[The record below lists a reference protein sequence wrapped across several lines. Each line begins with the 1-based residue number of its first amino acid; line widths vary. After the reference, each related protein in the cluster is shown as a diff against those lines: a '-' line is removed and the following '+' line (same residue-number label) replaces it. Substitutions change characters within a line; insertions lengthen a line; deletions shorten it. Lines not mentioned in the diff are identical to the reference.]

1 MVDRRG
7 QIVQAARSL
16 IAEEGLGGLSV
27 RAAAARAG
35 IGAST
40 LRHYFP
46 TQQALFDAVVSA
58 SFNAQ
63 LDDLRIDDAQVP
75 AQDRLLECLA
85 QFLPP
90 SDQESPQLLN
100 WLAMYTTALGPDR
113 SDQAE
118 RALSS
123 LTSLGRQRVVTWLQV
138 LDDQGQL
145 RHHDL
150 GRHAALLLAHLDGL
164 CLALLTPGSGS
175 TVSGSLEQLRELI
188 GALVVRER

>member
-1 MVDRRG
+1 MVDRRL
-7 QIVQAARSL
+7 QIVQAARTL

-27 RAAAARAG
+27 RATAARAG

-63 LDDLRIDDAQVP
+63 LDDLRIADPQVP
-75 AQDRLLECLA
+75 AAERLLECLA
-85 QFLPP
+85 QFLPS
-90 SDQESPQLLN
+90 SDEESPQLLN
-100 WLAMYTTALGPDR
+100 WLAMYTAALCPDR
-113 SDQAE
+113 TDQAA

-123 LTSLGRQRVVTWLQV
+123 LTGLGRQRVCAWLQV

-150 GRHAALLLAHLDGL
+150 ERHAALLLVHLDGL
-164 CLALLTPGSGS
+164 CLALLTPDSGS

-188 GALVVRER
+188 VALVVR